1 MKEDTMREVTTKSV
15 KLNRD
20 LDKMLD
26 QALERDLLVRI
37 GWGKQGDEKPKN
49 GEIGVITHL
58 PEKSRVLL
66 LGELGECAGAM
77 NQGGTFTLQGSC
89 TSMLGAFQENGRITV
104 ERDSGDRTGYRM
116 SGGEIVIQGSTGEK
130 TGSGLRGGSIIIRG
144 HARSKCGTGM
154 KGGSII
160 VLGNV
165 GPEPGYGMTGGKIIV
180 AGNCSTPGEGA
191 MMRNISSEEI
201 EEFSQ
206 ILEPQGF
213 QIDSDA
219 LVIVPTEDNICEEK
233 IPKRTI
239 IEGFENISLVP
250 SSAEVIDKSTTLEI
264 ESTILPA
271 GLNENGLLLPIP
283 WIVNLE
289 NVDNK
294 IGEKSTQ
301 PCLVSSNPK
310 ENDLLLIGEENI
322 VGSSN
327 LISNCSGIVLDL
339 ISLSELND
347 AEIEATLVSLY
358 SRMRDDSLV
367 FIRGSV
373 SRVERIFR
381 LVVDLDLDGAIIDVS
396 TPGGNRA
403 ASSLPRIGLVSRA
416 MNLSSQGRTIMIQ
429 INKTPT
435 AEDLL
440 IARGAGCMAIVSP
453 PSEEK
458 LELTIKT
465 LNSSIRGWMRELGA
479 NNLFEINRSNLR
491 AMDQDTAAI
500 SGLRLI
506 GYDRPL
512 PMWLKN

>member
-1 MKEDTMREVTTKSV
+1 MREVTGKSV

-58 PEKSRVLL
+58 PDKSRVLL

-104 ERDSGDRTGYRM
+104 ERDAGDRVGYHM
-116 SGGEIVIQGSTGEK
+116 SGGEIVVQGSTGGE
-130 TGSGLRGGSIIIRG
+130 TGAGLRGGSIIVRG
-144 HARSKCGTGM
+144 HAKSKCGARM
-154 KGGSII
+154 EGGTII
-160 VLGNV
+160 ILGNL
-165 GPEPGYGMTGGKIIV
+165 GQEPGYGMTGGKIIV
-180 AGNCSTPGEGA
+180 AGNCSTPGHGA
-191 MMRNISSEEI
+191 IMRNINSEEI
-201 EEFSQ
+201 EELSNL
-206 ILEPQGF
+206 LEPQGF

-219 LVIVPTEDNICEEK
+219 LVIIPSSDNLYVEEK
-233 IPKRTI
+233 PQYSI
-239 IEGFENISLVP
+239 IEGFGNISLVP
-250 SSAEVIDKSTTLEI
+250 TSTERLDSSATLETKT
-264 ESTILPA
+264 TILPA
-271 GLNENGLLLPIP
+271 GSDENGLLLPIP
-283 WIVNLE
+283 WIINCKDMDSQEGHFVNE
-289 NVDNK
+289 
-294 IGEKSTQ
+294 Q
-301 PCLVSSNPK
+301 PGLVKTNPRT
-310 ENDLLLIGEENI
+310 NDLLLIGEGNMI
-322 VGSSN
+322 GVSN
-327 LISNCSGIVLDL
+327 LIGNCSGVVLDL
-339 ISLSELND
+339 IDLPELND

-367 FIRGSV
+367 FIRGGL
-373 SRVERIFR
+373 SRVERLFR
-381 LVVDLDLDGAIIDVS
+381 LVVDLDLDGAIVDIS
-396 TPGGNRA
+396 MPGGSRA
-403 ASSLPRIGLVSRA
+403 ASALPRIGLVSRA

-429 INKTPT
+429 MQDTPS

-440 IARGAGCMAIVSP
+440 IARGAGCTAIISP
-453 PSEEK
+453 APDENFESSLK
-458 LELTIKT
+458 ILNLT
-465 LNSSIRGWMRELGA
+465 IRGWMRELGA
-479 NNLFEINRSNLR
+479 RDLLEINRSNLR